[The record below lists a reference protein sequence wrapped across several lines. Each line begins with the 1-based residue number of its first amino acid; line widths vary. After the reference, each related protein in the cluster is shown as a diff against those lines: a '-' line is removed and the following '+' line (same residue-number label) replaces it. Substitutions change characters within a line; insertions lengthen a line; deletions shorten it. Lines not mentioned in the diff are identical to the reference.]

1 MVQLD
6 EGKDDQIDTSNQDA
20 PVDIDE
26 ETTEA
31 SDIYTKECENTRT
44 ISRGENSG
52 KGVERIEMKFG
63 GNKYGTQFINTEE
76 K

>member
-31 SDIYTKECENTRT
+31 SDIYTKEYENTRT
-44 ISRGENSG
+44 RAIMENSR
-52 KGVERIEMKFG
+52 KVVERLDMKFG
-63 GNKYGTQFINTEE
+63 GKKYVPQFIDTE
-76 K
+76 